1 MSKKDLRE
9 ERTAEIAG
17 TYERE
22 ALLLEKVVR
31 HMRHEMQLLEARDYA
46 ALSDSV
52 AGRGEHIDDI
62 ARLEARRREVE
73 AELSGLSCPGSA
85 SGPATALR
93 EALADPRVDEARR
106 KAAAMHRQA
115 LELDAELRDLARAR
129 RTEMETKLA
138 GLAHGRMA
146 SRAYNGHGRA
156 KSAAVFVDKER

>member
-9 ERTAEIAG
+9 ERTAEIAE

-22 ALLLEKVVR
+22 ALLLEKAIR
-31 HMRHEMQLLEARDYA
+31 HMKHEMRLLEARDYA
-46 ALSDSV
+46 ALCDSV
-52 AGRGEHIDDI
+52 VGRGEHIDDI
-62 ARLEARRREVE
+62 AKLEARRREME
-73 AELSGLSCPGSA
+73 AELSGISSPGRA
-85 SGPATALR
+85 AGPAAAPH

-106 KAAAMHRQA
+106 KAATMHRQA
-115 LELDAELRDLARAR
+115 LELDSELRDLARAH

-138 GLAHGRMA
+138 GLAHGRVA